1 MVDQIKLTLF
11 SKRSALFYYFWRAK
25 KAGLI
30 YPEHFESKIGFDR
43 IRELVKSHCL
53 FDPGRERV
61 DEMEFMTDYDS
72 ILHELKLV
80 EEFREINQHED
91 DFPIQHFIDNREAL
105 KKAQVEGTYLLTEEV
120 FGLQKSL
127 DSIRAILNF
136 FKSDEEEKYPALA
149 ELCRPVKMFPFVGD
163 RIQKILNKHGKIRD
177 NASPELHH
185 IRRSQQEKQGAVSK
199 KLNQVLSRAQRE
211 GWVDADAVPTYR
223 NDRPVIPVMA
233 GNKRKLGGLIHDE
246 SATGKT
252 VFIEPAEVVELSN
265 EIRELEYAER
275 REIIQILLDF
285 TADIR
290 PYIPELL
297 SSQDFLTTI
306 DFIRARA
313 IFADRLGAIRPRIKN
328 EQLFDWKE
336 ARHPLLY
343 LAHKAEKREVV
354 PLTFELSD
362 RNRILLI
369 SGPNAGGKSVCLKT
383 VGLLQYMLQCG
394 MLVPCHDTSLFGIFA
409 GIFIDIGDE
418 QSIDNDLSTY
428 SSHLLNMKFFLKHA
442 AADTLVLIDEFGTGT
457 EPMLGGAIAESILEQ
472 LNLAGTSGI
481 ITTHY
486 TSLKHFATSTEGI
499 VNGAM
504 LFDNQKM
511 QPLYQLQVGKPGSS
525 FAFEIARKIGLPE
538 EVLSSASEKVGQDH
552 IDFDKH
558 LREILRDKKYWEEK
572 RQKIRRS
579 EKKLE
584 ELMSRYEQ
592 ELQESEKQ
600 RKAIVKEARTKADE
614 MLSDANRKIEQT
626 IREIKEAEAEK
637 ERTREVR
644 RELQEFREQ
653 IEVEKGKEEQKV
665 EKQLKE
671 IRQKGS
677 ELETRRPDLRQRS
690 KKTMAQKQV
699 KEDRE
704 IRVGDLVRI
713 AGQDAHGEVMEI
725 KGKNCVVAF
734 GILKTTTKVQQLE
747 KIVSEEAERL
757 RIRDRSRVNLGDW
770 NVSTRRVQFRPDI
783 DLRGKRADEAME
795 LVTDFIDEAIMVSAR
810 ELRILHGKGDGI
822 LRQLIRE
829 YLHSVDLVEWYGD
842 AHVDQGGA
850 GITIVKLE
858 I

>member
-1 MVDQIKLTLF
+1 M
-11 SKRSALFYYFWRAK
+11 
-25 KAGLI
+25 I

-43 IRELVKSHCL
+43 IRELVKTHCL
-53 FDPGRERV
+53 FDPGRDRV
-61 DEMEFMTDYDS
+61 DEMHFITDYDS

-80 EEFREINQHED
+80 EEFQEINLQED
-91 DFPIQHFIDNREAL
+91 EFPIQHFIDNREAL
-105 KKAQVEGTYLLTEEV
+105 KKAEVEGTYLLAEEV

-127 DSIRAILNF
+127 DSIRAILHF
-136 FKSDEEEKYPALA
+136 FKSDEEEKYPELN

-177 NASPELHH
+177 NASSTLHQ
-185 IRRSQQEKQGAVSK
+185 IRRSQQERQGAISK
-199 KLNQVLSRAQRE
+199 KLNQVMSRAQRE
-211 GWVDADAVPTYR
+211 GWVDADAAPTYR
-223 NDRPVIPVMA
+223 NDRPVIPVMS
-233 GNKRKLGGLIHDE
+233 GNKRKLGGMIHDE
-246 SATGKT
+246 SASGKT

-275 REIIQILLDF
+275 REIIHILLDF

-290 PYIPELL
+290 PYIPDLL
-297 SSQDFLTTI
+297 SSQDFLSTI

-313 IFADRLGAIRPRIKN
+313 LFATRLGAIRPQVKN

-343 LAHKAEKREVV
+343 LAHKAEKKEIV
-354 PLTFELSD
+354 PLSFHLSD
-362 RNRILLI
+362 KNRILLI

-383 VGLLQYMLQCG
+383 IGLLQYMLQCG
-394 MLVPCHDTSLFGIFA
+394 MLVPCGDSSVFGLFA

-428 SSHLLNMKFFLKHA
+428 SSHLLNMKYFLKHA
-442 AADTLVLIDEFGTGT
+442 AIDTLVLIDEFGTGT

-472 LNLAGTSGI
+472 LNMAGTSGI

-486 TSLKHFATSTEGI
+486 TSLKHYATSSEGI

-504 LFDNQKM
+504 LFDNQLM
-511 QPLYQLQVGKPGSS
+511 QPLYQLQVGNPGSS

-538 EVLSSASEKVGQDH
+538 DVLGSASEKVGQDH

-558 LREILRDKKYWEEK
+558 LREILRDKKYWEGK
-572 RQKIRRS
+572 RQKIRQS
-579 EKKLE
+579 ERKLE
-584 ELMSRYEQ
+584 ELMGRYEQ

-600 RKAIVKEARTKADE
+600 RKAIVKEAKAKADA
-614 MLSDANRKIEQT
+614 MLSGANKKIELT

-644 RELQEFREQ
+644 KELNEFREELE
-653 IEVEKGKEEQKV
+653 IEKGKEEQKV

-671 IRQKGS
+671 IRRKGS

-690 KKTMAQKQV
+690 KKTLAQKQV
-699 KEDRE
+699 KEDPE
-704 IRVGDLVRI
+704 IRVGDMVRI
-713 AGQDAHGEVMEI
+713 EGQDAAGEVMEI
-725 KGKNCVVAF
+725 KGKNCMVAF
-734 GILKTTTKVQQLE
+734 GMLKTNTKLGKLQ
-747 KIVSEEAERL
+747 KIKSEEAGRL
-757 RIRDRSRVNLGDW
+757 RRKDQSKVNLGDW
-770 NVSTRRVQFRPDI
+770 NLSTRRVQFRPDI

-795 LVTDFIDEAIMVSAR
+795 IVVDFIDEAIMVSAR
-810 ELRILHGKGDGI
+810 DLRILHGKGNGI

-829 YLHSVDLVEWYGD
+829 YLHTVDLVEWYGD
-842 AHVDQGGA
+842 AHMDQGGA
-850 GITIVKLE
+850 GITVVKLE
-858 I
+858 V

>member
-1 MVDQIKLTLF
+1 M
-11 SKRSALFYYFWRAK
+11 
-25 KAGLI
+25 I

-53 FDPGRERV
+53 FEPGKERV
-61 DEMEFMTDYDS
+61 DEMSFMTDHEL
-72 ILHELKLV
+72 IMQELKLV
-80 EEFREINQHED
+80 EEFQRVNTGDEEL
-91 DFPIQHFIDNREAL
+91 PIQHFTDNREAL
-105 KKAQVEGTYLLTEEV
+105 KKAEVEGTYLLTEEV
-120 FGLQKSL
+120 FTLQKSL
-127 DSIRAILNF
+127 DSIRAILHF
-136 FKSDEEEKYPALA
+136 FKSDEEEKYPELK
-149 ELCRPVKMFPFVGD
+149 ELCKPVKVFPFVGD

-177 NASPELHH
+177 NASSTLHQ

-199 KLNQVLSRAQRE
+199 KLNQVMNKAQRE
-211 GWVDADAVPTYR
+211 GWVDDDAAPTFR
-223 NDRPVIPVMA
+223 DGRPVIPVMA
-233 GNKRKLGGLIHDE
+233 GNKRKLGGMIHDE

-252 VFIEPAEVVELSN
+252 VYIEPAEVVELAN

-275 REIIQILLDF
+275 REIIQILLEF
-285 TADIR
+285 TTDIR

-297 SSQDFLTTI
+297 ESQEFLTTI

-313 IFADRLGAIRPRIKN
+313 LFATRLEAIKPQLKN
-328 EQLFDWKE
+328 EQLFDWRN

-343 LAHKAEKREVV
+343 LAYKAEKKEVV
-354 PLTFELSD
+354 PLSFHLAD

-383 VGLLQYMLQCG
+383 IGLLQYMLQCG
-394 MLVPCHDTSLFGIFA
+394 MLVPCGEDSVFGLYA

-428 SSHLLNMKFFLKHA
+428 SSHLLNMKHFLKHA

-457 EPMLGGAIAESILEQ
+457 EPMLGGAIAESILEN
-472 LNLAGTSGI
+472 LNQAGTSGI

-486 TSLKHFATSTEGI
+486 TSLKHYATSTEGI

-538 EVLSSASEKVGQDH
+538 EVLAKASEKVGQDH

-558 LREILRDKKYWEEK
+558 LREILRDKKYWEGK
-572 RQKIRRS
+572 RQKIRHS

-584 ELMSRYEQ
+584 ELMARYEQ
-592 ELQESEKQ
+592 ELKESEKQ
-600 RKAIVKEARTKADE
+600 RKAIVKEAREKADA
-614 MLSDANRKIEQT
+614 MLSEANRKIEQT

-644 RELQEFREQ
+644 KDLGEFKENLE
-653 IEVEKGKEEQKV
+653 IEKGREEQKV
-665 EKQLKE
+665 EKRLEE
-671 IRQKGS
+671 IRRKGS
-677 ELETRRPDLRQRS
+677 ELETRRPDLKQRS
-690 KKTMAQKQV
+690 QKTLAQKQV
-699 KEDRE
+699 KEDPE
-704 IRVGDLVRI
+704 IHVGDMVRI
-713 AGQDAHGEVMEI
+713 EGQEAAGEVLEI

-734 GILKTTTKVQQLE
+734 GMLKTNTKLNQLH
-747 KIVSEEAERL
+747 KIMSEEALRL
-757 RIRDRSRVNLGDW
+757 KRKDRSKVNLGDW
-770 NVSTRRVQFRPDI
+770 NVSSRRVQFRPDI
-783 DLRGKRADEAME
+783 DLRGKRADEAMD
-795 LVTDFIDEAIMVSAR
+795 LVVDFIDEAIMVSAR
-810 ELRILHGKGDGI
+810 DLRILHGKGNGV

-829 YLHSVDLVEWYGD
+829 YLHTVDLVEWYGD

-850 GITIVKLE
+850 GITLVRME
-858 I
+858 V

>member
-1 MVDQIKLTLF
+1 M
-11 SKRSALFYYFWRAK
+11 
-25 KAGLI
+25 I

-61 DEMEFMTDYDS
+61 DEMCFMTDHGS

-80 EEFREINQHED
+80 EEFQEINLQED
-91 DFPIQHFIDNREAL
+91 EFPIQHFIDNREAL
-105 KKAQVEGTYLLTEEV
+105 KKAEIEGTYLLTEEV

-127 DSIRAILNF
+127 DSIRAILHF
-136 FKSDEEEKYPALA
+136 FKSDEEEKYPELN

-177 NASPELHH
+177 NASSALHH
-185 IRRSQQEKQGAVSK
+185 IRRSQQEKQGAISK
-199 KLNQVLSRAQRE
+199 KLNQVMSRAQRE
-211 GWVDADAVPTYR
+211 GWVDADASPTYR
-223 NDRPVIPVMA
+223 NDRPVIPVMS
-233 GNKRKLGGLIHDE
+233 GNKRKLGGMIHDE

-290 PYIPELL
+290 PYIPDLL

-313 IFADRLGAIRPRIKN
+313 LFATRLEAIRPQLKN
-328 EQLFDWKE
+328 EQLFDWRE

-343 LAHKAEKREVV
+343 LAHKAEQKEVV
-354 PLTFELSD
+354 PLSFHLAE
-362 RNRILLI
+362 NMRILLI

-383 VGLLQYMLQCG
+383 IGLLQYMVQCG
-394 MLVPCHDTSLFGIFA
+394 MLVPCADTSVFGVFA

-428 SSHLLNMKFFLKHA
+428 SSHLLNMKYFLKHA
-442 AADTLVLIDEFGTGT
+442 ATDTLVLIDEFGTGT

-472 LNLAGTSGI
+472 LNMAGTSGI

-486 TSLKHFATSTEGI
+486 TSLKHYATSSEGI

-504 LFDNQKM
+504 LFDNQLM

-538 EVLSSASEKVGQDH
+538 DVLGSASEKVGQDH

-558 LREILRDKKYWEEK
+558 LRDILRDKKYWEGK
-572 RQKIRRS
+572 RQKIRQS
-579 EKKLE
+579 ERKLE
-584 ELMSRYEQ
+584 ELMGRYEQ

-600 RKAIVKEARTKADE
+600 RKAIVKEAKAKADA
-614 MLSDANRKIEQT
+614 MLSGANKKIELT

-644 RELQEFREQ
+644 KELNEFREELE
-653 IEVEKGKEEQKV
+653 IEKGKEEQKV
-665 EKQLKE
+665 ERQLKE
-671 IRQKGS
+671 IRRKGT

-690 KKTMAQKQV
+690 KKTLAQKQV
-699 KEDRE
+699 KEDPE

-713 AGQDAHGEVMEI
+713 EGQEAAGEVMEI
-725 KGKNCVVAF
+725 KGKNCMVAF
-734 GILKTTTKVQQLE
+734 GMLKTNTKLGQLE
-747 KIVSEEAERL
+747 KIMAEEAISL
-757 RIRDRSRVNLGDW
+757 RKKDQSKVNLGDW
-770 NVSTRRVQFRPDI
+770 DVSTRRVHFRPDI

-795 LVTDFIDEAIMVSAR
+795 IVVDFIDEAIMVNSR
-810 ELRILHGKGDGI
+810 DLRILHGKGNGI

-829 YLHSVDLVEWYGD
+829 YLHTMDLVEWYGD
-842 AHVDQGGA
+842 AHIDQGGA
-850 GITIVKLE
+850 GITVVRLE
-858 I
+858 V

>member
-1 MVDQIKLTLF
+1 M
-11 SKRSALFYYFWRAK
+11 
-25 KAGLI
+25 I
-30 YPEHFESKIGFDR
+30 YPEHFETKIGFDR

-53 FDPGRERV
+53 FDPGKERV
-61 DEMEFMTDYDS
+61 DEMSFLTDHEG

-80 EEFREINQHED
+80 EEFVEINRSED
-91 DFPIQHFIDNREAL
+91 EFPIQHFVDMREAL
-105 KKAQVEGTYLLTEEV
+105 KKAQVEGTYLLTGEV
-120 FGLQKSL
+120 SDLQKSL
-127 DSIRAILNF
+127 DSIRAILHF
-136 FKSDEEEKYPALA
+136 FKTDEEEKYP
-149 ELCRPVKMFPFVGD
+149 ELSKQCEPVKMFPFVLD

-177 NASPELHH
+177 NASSTLHH
-185 IRRSQQEKQGAVSK
+185 IRRSQHEKQGAVSK
-199 KLNQVLSRAQRE
+199 KLNQVMARAQRE
-211 GWVDADAVPTYR
+211 GWVDADAAPTYR
-223 NDRPVIPVMA
+223 DGRPVIPVMS
-233 GNKRKLGGLIHDE
+233 GNKRKLGGMIHDE

-275 REIIQILLDF
+275 REIIQILLEF

-290 PYIPELL
+290 PYIPDLL
-297 SSQDFLTTI
+297 SSQEFLTTI

-313 IFADRLGAIRPRIKN
+313 LFAARLKAVRPQLKN
-328 EQLFDWKE
+328 EQVFDWRV

-343 LAHKAEKREVV
+343 LAHQAEKKEVV
-354 PLTFELSD
+354 PLSFHLSD
-362 RNRILLI
+362 KNRILLI

-383 VGLLQYMLQCG
+383 IGLLQYMLQCG
-394 MLVPCHDTSLFGIFA
+394 MLVPCNESSVFGIFA

-428 SSHLLNMKFFLKHA
+428 SSHLLNMKHFLKHA

-472 LNLAGTSGI
+472 LNLSGTCGI

-486 TSLKHFATSTEGI
+486 TSLKHYATSSEGI

-504 LFDNQKM
+504 LFDNQQM

-538 EVLSSASEKVGQDH
+538 DVLSSASEKVGQDH

-558 LREILRDKKYWEEK
+558 LREILRDKKYWESK
-572 RQKIRRS
+572 RQKIRQS
-579 EKKLE
+579 ERKLE
-584 ELMSRYEQ
+584 ELMGRYEQ

-600 RKAIVKEARTKADE
+600 RKAIVKEAKAKADA
-614 MLSDANRKIEQT
+614 MLTGANKKIEQT

-637 ERTREVR
+637 ERTKEVR
-644 RELQEFREQ
+644 KELGEFREEL
-653 IEVEKGKEEQKV
+653 EVEKGKEEKKV
-665 EKQLKE
+665 EELLKE
-671 IRQKGS
+671 IRRKGS

-690 KKTMAQKQV
+690 KKTLAQKRV
-699 KEDRE
+699 KEDPE
-704 IRVGDLVRI
+704 IRIGDMVRI
-713 AGQDAHGEVMEI
+713 EGQEAAGEVLEI

-734 GILKTTTKVQQLE
+734 GMLKTSTKLAQLE
-747 KIVSEEAERL
+747 KILSEEAGRL
-757 RIRDRSRVNLGDW
+757 KRKDQSKVNLGEW
-770 NVSTRRVQFRPDI
+770 NVSSRRVQFRPDI
-783 DLRGKRADEAME
+783 DLRGKRADEAMDI
-795 LVTDFIDEAIMVSAR
+795 VVDFIDEAIMVNAR
-810 ELRILHGKGDGI
+810 DLRILHGKGNGI

-850 GITIVKLE
+850 GITVVKLE
-858 I
+858 V

>member
-1 MVDQIKLTLF
+1 
-11 SKRSALFYYFWRAK
+11 
-25 KAGLI
+25 LI
-30 YPEHFESKIGFDR
+30 YPEQFESKIGFDR
-43 IRELVKSHCL
+43 IRELVKTHCL

-61 DEMEFMTDYDS
+61 DEMAFMSDYES

-80 EEFREINQHED
+80 EEFREINQSED

-105 KKAQVEGTYLLTEEV
+105 KKAEVEGTYLMTEEV
-120 FGLQKSL
+120 FALQKSL

-136 FKSDEEEKYPALA
+136 FKTDEEDKYPALG
-149 ELCRPVKMFPFVGD
+149 ELCRPVKIFPFVGD
-163 RIQKILNKHGKIRD
+163 RIQKILNKHGQIRD
-177 NASPELHH
+177 NASSTLQQ
-185 IRRSQQEKQGAVSK
+185 IRRSQHERQGAVSK
-199 KLNQVLSRAQRE
+199 KLNQVLSRARRE
-211 GWVDADAVPTYR
+211 GWVDADAAPTYR
-223 NDRPVIPVMA
+223 DGRPVIPVMA
-233 GNKRKLGGLIHDE
+233 GNKRKLGGMIHDE

-275 REIIQILLDF
+275 REIIQILREF

-290 PYIPELL
+290 PYIPDLL

-313 IFADRLGAIRPRIKN
+313 LFATRMEAIRPSLKN

-343 LAHKAEKREVV
+343 LAHKAENKEVV
-354 PLTFELSD
+354 PLSFHLAD
-362 RNRILLI
+362 NNRILLI

-383 VGLLQYMLQCG
+383 IGLLQYMLQCG
-394 MLVPCHDTSLFGIFA
+394 MLIPCDSSSVFGVFA

-428 SSHLLNMKFFLKHA
+428 SSHLHNMKYFLKHA
-442 AADTLVLIDEFGTGT
+442 ATDTLVLIDEFGTGT

-472 LNLAGTSGI
+472 LNQSGTGAI

-486 TSLKHFATSTEGI
+486 TSLKHYATSAEGI
-499 VNGAM
+499 INGAM
-504 LFDNQKM
+504 LFDNQRM

-538 EVLSSASEKVGQDH
+538 DVLSAASEKVGQDH

-558 LREILRDKKYWEEK
+558 LREILRDKKYWEGK
-572 RQKIRRS
+572 RHKIRQS
-579 EKKLE
+579 ERKLE
-584 ELMSRYEQ
+584 ELMGRYES

-600 RKAIVKEARTKADE
+600 RKTIVKEAKARADE
-614 MLSDANRKIEQT
+614 MLSGANKKIEQT

-644 RELQEFREQ
+644 KELEEFREQ
-653 IEVEKGKEEQKV
+653 VEVEKGKEEQKV
-665 EKQLKE
+665 EQRLKE
-671 IRQKGS
+671 IRRKGS
-677 ELETRRPDLRQRS
+677 ELEVRRPDLRQRS
-690 KKTMAQKQV
+690 RKTLAQRQV
-699 KEDRE
+699 KEDPE
-704 IRVGDLVRI
+704 IRVGDMVRI
-713 AGQDAHGEVMEI
+713 EGQEAAGEVLEI
-725 KGKNCVVAF
+725 RGKNCVLAF
-734 GILKTTTKVQQLE
+734 GMLKTNTSLGKLQ
-747 KIVSEEAERL
+747 KIMSEEAGRL
-757 RIRDRSRVNLGDW
+757 RKKDQSRVNLGDW

-783 DLRGKRADEAME
+783 DLRGKRADEAMDM
-795 LVTDFIDEAIMVSAR
+795 VVDFIDEAIMVNAR
-810 ELRILHGKGDGI
+810 ELRILHGKGNGI

-842 AHVDQGGA
+842 AQVDQGGA
-850 GITIVKLE
+850 GITVIKLE
-858 I
+858 V